1 MKKIIYSLLTIVLL
15 VSCTSQK
22 NSEDFIKSSS
32 GRYLFNANEVLEIY
46 FKEQVLFAKWRGNNQ
61 IELLKVND
69 SSFYMKELNEKIVF
83 IHQPEIHIE
92 LAPKTEHKD
101 VKYHFRKMNSGEKTP
116 NEYFIANEF
125 DKALIAF
132 KKIKENDSLNQIVKE
147 SRINRLGY
155 QFINKNNF
163 DSAIEVFK
171 INVVLYPNSSN
182 VFDSLGEAYLLKKD
196 SVNAETNFR
205 KALSINPENKSAK
218 RFLNKI
224 TRK

>member
-1 MKKIIYSLLTIVLL
+1 
-15 VSCTSQK
+15 
-22 NSEDFIKSSS
+22 
-32 GRYLFNANEVLEIY
+32 
-46 FKEQVLFAKWRGNNQ
+46 
-61 IELLKVND
+61 
-69 SSFYMKELNEKIVF
+69 MKELNEKIVF
-83 IHQPEIHIE
+83 INQPEMHIE
-92 LAPKTEHKD
+92 LAPKTEHKG
-101 VKYHFRKMNSGEKTP
+101 VKYHFRKMTSDEKTP

-125 DKALIAF
+125 DKALVAF

-147 SRINRLGY
+147 SKINSLGY
-155 QFINKNNF
+155 QFIEKNNY

-196 SVNAETNFR
+196 TVNAETNFK

-224 TRK
+224 TKK

>member
-46 FKEQVLFAKWRGNNQ
+46 FKKQVLFAKWRGNNQ

-205 KALSINPENKSAK
+205 NALSINPENKSAK